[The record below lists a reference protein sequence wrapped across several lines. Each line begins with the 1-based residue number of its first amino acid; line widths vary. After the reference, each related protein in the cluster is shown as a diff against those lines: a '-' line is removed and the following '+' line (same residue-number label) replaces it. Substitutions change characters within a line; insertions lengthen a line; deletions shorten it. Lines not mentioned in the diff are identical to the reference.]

1 MKFINF
7 DDIVSKNNENYI
19 NKNVFVPQHVSNTI
33 IIGQSGCSKTNL
45 SFNIL
50 TLNPVFQKIFIF
62 TKEPEAKYNFL
73 IKKFPQDIKIFYQND
88 EYDLDKLIKG
98 DFQTCCIFDDHLID
112 NKKISDLFIRSRKK
126 NFSSF
131 FLAHSYCKMRLNINY
146 IILFKIPKNQLSHIY
161 NDQLINIDRQLF
173 YKIISELDKYENI
186 IIDLKTPIDKFQIR
200 KNLNEILYRYIIYND
215 SEWSNNFKR

>member
-7 DDIVSKNNENYI
+7 DNIVSKNNENNYI

-45 SFNIL
+45 LFNIL

-73 IKKFPQDIKIFYQND
+73 IKKFPQDIKVFYQND
-88 EYDLDKLIKG
+88 EYNLDELIKG
-98 DFQTCCIFDDHLID
+98 DFQTSCIFDDQLTD
-112 NKKISDLFIRSRKK
+112 NKKISDWFIRSRKK
-126 NFSSF
+126 NCSNF
-131 FLAHSYCKMRLNINY
+131 FLAHSYFKMSKTLRLNVNY
-146 IILFKIPKNQLSHIY
+146 IILFKIPKNQLTHIY
-161 NDQLINIDRQLF
+161 NDQPINIDRELF
-173 YKIISELDKYENI
+173 YKIISELNKYENI

-200 KNLNEILYRYIIYND
+200 KNLNEILC
-215 SEWSNNFKR
+215 